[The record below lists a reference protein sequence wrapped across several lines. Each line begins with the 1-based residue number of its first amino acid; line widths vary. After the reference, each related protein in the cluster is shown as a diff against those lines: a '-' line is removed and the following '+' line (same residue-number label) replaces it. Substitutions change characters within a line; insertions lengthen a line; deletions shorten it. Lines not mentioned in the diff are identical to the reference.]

1 GTAMADPKAFEIRD
15 DRISVDPA
23 PAVTAWA
30 RVVRAVLPTMALN
43 LPAEAYEVVRST
55 DHMQMVVKNTKG
67 IVAGTEAAL
76 EPSFQD
82 LRALLWLPAKAAAI
96 AAPKS

>member
-1 GTAMADPKAFEIRD
+1 
-15 DRISVDPA
+15 
-23 PAVTAWA
+23 
-30 RVVRAVLPTMALN
+30 
-43 LPAEAYEVVRST
+43 
-55 DHMQMVVKNTKG
+55 MQMVVKNTKG